1 MEKALLVH
9 LSAPKDRRLNAEES
23 MQELRGL
30 TESAGAEVIEELFQR
45 RSGAS
50 PKYLIGSGK
59 VSELTDLVLKYAV
72 DMVVFD
78 HVLTP
83 IQQKNLEDQL
93 ETKVIDRSQIILDI
107 FSQRAHSREGKLQV
121 ELAQLQYMLPRL
133 TGKGTALSRLG
144 GGIGTRG
151 PGEKKLEQD
160 RRRIQKRITSIK
172 ASLIRIQKR
181 SVLQRKGRP
190 ALAIPQVSLVGY
202 TNAGKSTLFNQLTQ
216 EGMFASDQLFATLD
230 PVLRRVHFSDGSSC
244 FLSDT
249 VGLIQQLPKE
259 LKTAF
264 RATMEQIKDA
274 DCLCHVVD
282 ITSSHYMRQ
291 REAVAATLSD
301 LGAGDI
307 PILTVQNKIDRM
319 PLRPSITD
327 NHQGLNSSRVY
338 VSARTGEGL
347 GEFKDKLHQILF
359 KEYVVYTLRLPK
371 TEKNTIQSFPRWA
384 IVLKRREDK
393 QFTELKVL
401 AKPSAMLNFS
411 HFIERGDIQ
420 W

>member
-9 LSAPKDRRLNAEES
+9 LSTPKDRHLDAEES

-45 RSGAS
+45 RSEAS
-50 PKYLIGSGK
+50 PKTLIGSGK
-59 VSELTDLVLKYAV
+59 VGELTALVVKYAA
-72 DMVVFD
+72 DMVIFD

-83 IQQKNLEDQL
+83 LQQKNLEDIL
-93 ETKVIDRSQIILDI
+93 ETKVIDRSRIILDI

-133 TGKGTALSRLG
+133 TGKGTVLSRLG

-160 RRRIQKRITSIK
+160 RRRIQKRIASIK
-172 ASLIRIQKR
+172 TSLSRIQKHR
-181 SVLQRKGRP
+181 ANQRKERQT
-190 ALAIPQVSLVGY
+190 LAVPLVSLVGY

-216 EGMFASDQLFATLD
+216 ESMFASNQLFATLD
-230 PVLRRVHFSDGSSC
+230 PVLRRVHFSDGSAC
-244 FLSDT
+244 FMSDT
-249 VGLIQQLPKE
+249 VGLIKQLPKE

-264 RATMEQIKDA
+264 RATMEQITDA

-282 ITSSHYMRQ
+282 ITSPHYQRQ
-291 REAVAATLSD
+291 REAVAATLSE

-307 PILTVQNKIDRM
+307 PMLTVYNKIDRLSC
-319 PLRPSITD
+319 PLIPID
-327 NHQGLNSSRVY
+327 NELGLNSAMVY

-347 GEFKDKLHQILF
+347 GEFKDKLHQTLF
-359 KEYVVYTLRLPK
+359 REYEVYHLRVPDS
-371 TEKNTIQSFPRWA
+371 EKNTIQSFPSWA
-384 IVLKRREDK
+384 IVLKRRENK

-401 AKPSAMLNFS
+401 AKPDTMLKFS
-411 HFIERGDIQ
+411 RFIKRGDIQ

>member
-9 LSAPKDRRLNAEES
+9 LSTPKDRHLDAEES

-45 RSGAS
+45 RSEAS
-50 PKYLIGSGK
+50 PKTLIGSGK
-59 VSELTDLVLKYAV
+59 VSELTDQVVKYAA

-83 IQQKNLEDQL
+83 LQQKNLEDKL

-121 ELAQLQYMLPRL
+121 ELAQLQYLLPRL
-133 TGKGTALSRLG
+133 TGKGIVLSRLG

-160 RRRIQKRITSIK
+160 RRRIQKRIASIK
-172 ASLIRIQKR
+172 ASLNRIQKHR
-181 SVLQRKGRP
+181 ATQRKERQT
-190 ALAIPQVSLVGY
+190 LAVPQVSLVGY

-216 EGMFASDQLFATLD
+216 ESMFVSNQLFATLD
-230 PVLRRVHFSDGSSC
+230 PVLRRVHFSDGSAC

-249 VGLIQQLPKE
+249 VGLIKQLPKE

-264 RATMEQIKDA
+264 RATMEQITDA

-282 ITSSHYMRQ
+282 ITSPHYQRQ
-291 REAVAATLSD
+291 TEAVTATLAE
-301 LGAGDI
+301 LGAGNI
-307 PILTVQNKIDRM
+307 PMLTVYNKIDRL
-319 PLRPSITD
+319 PHSPRLAND
-327 NHQGLNSSRVY
+327 NQGMNSALVY
-338 VSARTGEGL
+338 VSARTGAGL
-347 GEFKDKLHQILF
+347 VEFKDKLRQTLF
-359 KEYVVYTLRLPK
+359 KEYRVYHLRIPE
-371 TEKNTIQSFPRWA
+371 TEKNTIQSFPSWS
-384 IVLKRREDK
+384 IVLKRREST

-401 AKPSAMLNFS
+401 AKPDTMLKYS
-411 HFIERGDIQ
+411 RFIERGDIQ

>member
-9 LSAPKDRRLNAEES
+9 LSTPRDRSLDAEES

-30 TESAGAEVIEELFQR
+30 TESAGAEVMEELFQR
-45 RSGAS
+45 RSETS

-59 VSELTDLVLKYAV
+59 VSELTDLVLKYAA

-93 ETKVIDRSQIILDI
+93 ETKVIDRSQLILDI

-172 ASLIRIQKR
+172 ASLSRIQKHR
-181 SVLQRKGRP
+181 VLQRKGRQT
-190 ALAIPQVSLVGY
+190 LTVPQVSLVGY

-216 EGMFASDQLFATLD
+216 ENRFASDQLFATLD

-249 VGLIQQLPKE
+249 VGLIKQLPKE

-264 RATMEQIKDA
+264 RATMEQITDA

-282 ITSSHYMRQ
+282 ITSPHYIRQ
-291 REAVAATLSD
+291 IEAVAATLSD

-307 PILTVQNKIDRM
+307 PTLTVHNKIDRL
-319 PLRPSITD
+319 PVRPSLTE
-327 NHQGLNSSRVY
+327 NNQGLSSPLVY

-347 GEFKDKLHQILF
+347 LEFKNKLRQTLY
-359 KEYVVYTLRLPK
+359 KEYDVYHLRLPK

-384 IVLKRREDK
+384 IVLKRREK
-393 QFTELKVL
+393 EQFTELKVL
-401 AKPSAMLNFS
+401 AKPTAMLKFS
-411 HFIERGDIQ
+411 RFIERGDIS